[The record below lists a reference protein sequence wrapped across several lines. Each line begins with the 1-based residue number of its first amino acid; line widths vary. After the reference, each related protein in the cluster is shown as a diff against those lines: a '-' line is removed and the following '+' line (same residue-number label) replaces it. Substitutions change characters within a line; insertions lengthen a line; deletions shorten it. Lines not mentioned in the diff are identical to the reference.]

1 MIELASNRL
10 KFQFDEV
17 LPGAHF
23 TLDLQRTLRIPDD
36 NRDYPLPPGLGTFP
50 LLHVDDFADALP
62 ASWSTH
68 GGVLLPMHRSE
79 AMWLNFT
86 ARDTRC
92 AARRLAEMSRGI
104 ARLLSEHHAS
114 SSDLHLP
121 ALPCAIKVA
130 AGKINAITGEPWSEG
145 LSRSPQDY
153 AVSTLQPWLD
163 GFCVA
168 NGLVRQFVAMPLGEG
183 YTAEEQITGTAE
195 FGGLQVAVYPLR
207 RERYAEMVEAHVAS
221 LVRARSDMTLEWTA
235 LASRTRRASVATPE
249 CADLG
254 LAPGGLM
261 RQRIH
266 RDHFDLD
273 DWDTSLGRR
282 CFIHL
287 MDAQAFASATGRRP
301 PSRPPTAR
309 EYSDAGLPWFE
320 HYRDAPGLNALPVL
334 SGLDSVAAR
343 QVKVGAGVLPDNES
357 VTPPRVLPIHGAPG
371 AVRQGS
377 F

>member
-1 MIELASNRL
+1 MIELESNQL

-17 LPGAHF
+17 LPGTHF
-23 TLDLQRTLRIPDD
+23 ALDLQRTLRIPDD

-62 ASWSTH
+62 VSWSAH

-86 ARDTRC
+86 APGIDCPTRYL
-92 AARRLAEMSRGI
+92 RELSPGI
-104 ARLLSEHHAS
+104 ARLIRDCDAPPTSMYV
-114 SSDLHLP
+114 P

-130 AGKINAITGEPWSEG
+130 AGKVNAVTGEPWSEG

-168 NGLVRQFVAMPLGEG
+168 KGLVRQFVAMPLGEG
-183 YTAEEQITGTAE
+183 YTAEEQISGAAE

-207 RERYAEMVEAHVAS
+207 RERYAELVETEVS
-221 LVRARSDMTLEWTA
+221 RQIGPRSNVGLECLHDSTCMRRPANVTLEC
-235 LASRTRRASVATPE
+235 AS
-249 CADLG
+249 LG

-261 RQRIH
+261 RQKIH
-266 RDHFDLD
+266 RDHFDLH
-273 DWDTSLGRR
+273 DWDTSVGRR

-287 MDAQAFASATGRRP
+287 MDAQAFASATGMRP

-320 HYRDAPGLNALPVL
+320 HYSDAPALSALPAL

-343 QVKVGAGVLPDNES
+343 RVKVGAGVLADNES
-357 VTPPRVLPIHGAPG
+357 VSPPRVLRIRNAAG